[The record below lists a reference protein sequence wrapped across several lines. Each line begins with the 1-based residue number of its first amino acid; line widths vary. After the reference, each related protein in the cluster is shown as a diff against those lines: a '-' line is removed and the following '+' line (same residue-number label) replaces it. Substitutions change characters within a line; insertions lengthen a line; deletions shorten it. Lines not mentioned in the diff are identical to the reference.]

1 MKEEEQQSA
10 QKKKKKEEV
19 ITGEDEEKVITGEGK
34 AKKMSSETS
43 DSYNAAMYLTV
54 NSGMKI
60 EQKKKLENILKKL
73 NI

>member
-1 MKEEEQQSA
+1 MNK
-10 QKKKKKEEV
+10 
-19 ITGEDEEKVITGEGK
+19 I
-34 AKKMSSETS
+34 SSETS

-54 NSGMKI
+54 NNGMKL